1 MRVKKTHEARNK
13 TRWALFFLPPSLAL
27 FYSHPDA
34 LQPPFSLSNLPSRSP
49 TPLLALQPPFSLFNP
64 PPPLPYPSFFF
75 HPFKFTKTSQPPLHS
90 TPSPPPPQL
99 LPKAK
104 KNGFQD
110 PPRRRRRPP
119 RRREARFAQRQVRG
133 GAPGRRQLRG
143 LRRQEGHLGQVR
155 LRACGENERER
166 GERKKND

>member
-90 TPSPPPPQL
+90 TPSPPPRNSFQKQKKMVSKTL
-99 LPKAK
+99 LGAGAVLHVGEKLVSPNGKCEAVLQDDGNFVVYVDK
-104 KNGFQD
+104 KD
-110 PPRRRRRPP
+110 IW
-119 RRREARFAQRQVRG
+119 ARCV
-133 GAPGRRQLRG
+133 
-143 LRRQEGHLGQVR
+143 
-155 LRACGENERER
+155 
-166 GERKKND
+166 